1 MDSVGTWWGNPFT
14 LPAHTLKLHSVVSD
28 LVPLGNAAVLDR
40 MQEIRTM
47 QEALTQKH
55 LAMDSDL
62 LQKAAKGDMKQD
74 GEFVSDLT
82 DLMSE
87 VSTHA

>member
-1 MDSVGTWWGNPFT
+1 
-14 LPAHTLKLHSVVSD
+14 
-28 LVPLGNAAVLDR
+28 
-40 MQEIRTM
+40 M